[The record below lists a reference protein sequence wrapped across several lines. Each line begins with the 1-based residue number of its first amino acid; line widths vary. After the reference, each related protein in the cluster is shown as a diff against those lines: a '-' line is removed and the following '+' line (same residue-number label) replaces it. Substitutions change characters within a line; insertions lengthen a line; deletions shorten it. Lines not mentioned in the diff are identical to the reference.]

1 MNGLGAG
8 KSVELPQVAV
18 SGEPMLELQSVH
30 KRFGGLHAVNDVSF
44 KVAPGSIKAVIGPNG
59 AGKTTLFNLIAG
71 NLPVTTGKIRFQGRE
86 IQGNKPYQ
94 IAQLGM
100 ARTFQNIKL
109 FHGMSAL
116 ECVMVGRH
124 VQSRAGFFA
133 GMFSLPS
140 TWQEERANR
149 QRSLQ
154 LLELMQI
161 AEFADVEATSLAF
174 GQQRAVEMARALA
187 AEPRLLLLDEP
198 AAGLNIYETAE
209 VARLICRIRDMGITV
224 LLVEH
229 DMSLVMDISDEIV
242 VLSFGQKLA
251 EDIPLNIQKNAEV
264 IKIYLGEDDDGAA

>member
-1 MNGLGAG
+1 MKKPLPTEADCS
-8 KSVELPQVAV
+8 KTDSVPGQAL
-18 SGEPMLELQSVH
+18 LELQSVN

-71 NLPVTTGKIRFQGRE
+71 TLPVSSGTIRFQGRE
-86 IQGNKPYQ
+86 IQGKKPHQ
-94 IAQLGM
+94 VAHLGM
-100 ARTFQNIKL
+100 SRTFQNIKL
-109 FHGMSAL
+109 FHGMTAL

-124 VQSRAGFFA
+124 VRSRSGFFA

-140 TWQEERANR
+140 TRREERAIR
-149 QRSLQ
+149 ESAME
-154 LLELMQI
+154 LLELMHI
-161 AEFADVEATSLAF
+161 AEFAEVEATSLAF

-209 VARLICRIRDMGITV
+209 VARLISRIRDMDITV
-224 LLVEH
+224 VLVEH

-251 EDIPLNIQKNAEV
+251 EDTPVNIQKNAEV
-264 IKIYLGEDDDGAA
+264 IKIYLGEDDAISA